1 MADSKEALEL
11 ALQYNADLF
20 TERTVKQ
27 MATHYL
33 ARPAPYQCSSAPNSG
48 KARREG
54 SANAQPT
61 CPEDTLSL

>member
-1 MADSKEALEL
+1 MVDSKEALEL

-33 ARPAPYQCSSAPNSG
+33 ARPAPFECSGAPNPG
-48 KARREG
+48 EARRKR
-54 SANAQPT
+54 SAKAQPT
-61 CPEDTLSL
+61 CTEDTLSL